1 MSRPVKGELELGAQP
16 SIDLTPG
23 DVKARRR
30 GTGLRRALVMT
41 LIGAIVIVAAGYAAA
56 FVRAGAA
63 SVQLDVAHA
72 RTEQLLAERQEYA
85 EVIDV
90 TRRGEEITRAREE
103 LTVTEV
109 LWKPFID
116 ELIGVFPTDAVLTSV
131 STQGR
136 LPADAELVPAGPL
149 RQQLVA
155 SITVAVQTTTL
166 PDAAG
171 WMRRIAKLPGYA
183 DHAPTSVS
191 FADGKYT
198 TTVSISL
205 SEEALA
211 SRFGEGASTDDVDE
225 TITETTDEVEE

>member
-1 MSRPVKGELELGAQP
+1 MSATKGELTLGAQP

-30 GTGLRRALVMT
+30 GTGLRRALVVA
-41 LIGAIVIVAAGYAAA
+41 LVGAVVIVAAGYAAA
-56 FVRAGAA
+56 FLRATAA
-63 SVQLDVAHA
+63 TTELSVAHA
-72 RTEQLLAERQEYA
+72 RTEQLLAERQAFA

-90 TRRGEEITRAREE
+90 TRRSEEITRAREQ
-103 LTVTEV
+103 LTATEV

-116 ELIGVFPTDAVLTSV
+116 ELIKVFPTDAVLTSV

-149 RQQLVA
+149 RQPLVA

-166 PDAAG
+166 PDVAG
-171 WMRRIAKLPGYA
+171 WMRRVARLPGYA
-183 DHAPTSVS
+183 DHAPTSVT
-191 FADGKYT
+191 FLDGKYT

-211 SRFGEGASTDDVDE
+211 SRFGEQSPAEE
-225 TITETTDEVEE
+225 TEETATETTDEVQE